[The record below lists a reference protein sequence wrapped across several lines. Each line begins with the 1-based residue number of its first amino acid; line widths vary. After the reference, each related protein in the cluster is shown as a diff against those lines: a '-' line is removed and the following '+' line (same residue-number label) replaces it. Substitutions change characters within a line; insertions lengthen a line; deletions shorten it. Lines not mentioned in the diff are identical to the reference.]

1 MLIYS
6 KYHHWSYKN
15 MIPRISYET
24 YESLT
29 PVEHM
34 SKVET
39 RPLSIDLIPLFVL
52 IKRNK

>member
-29 PVEHM
+29 PSGTYV
-34 SKVET
+34 KC
-39 RPLSIDLIPLFVL
+39 
-52 IKRNK
+52 